1 MDFYKILERSTARG
15 RGDKKEIVS
24 IDIYPDFIVGR
35 SKDLMIRG
43 KSVYAV
49 WDEEKGLWSQDE
61 YDVQRL
67 VDQDMYNYAE
77 TMKQNVALEGVPV
90 NVLSLRSNKSKQW
103 TEFKRYVS
111 NLADNFHLLD
121 ENLTFLNTEVKKND
135 YVSKRL
141 GYSLEA
147 GDYSAWDKLVGTLYE
162 EEERRKIEWAI
173 GAIISGDS
181 KKIQKFCVF
190 YGEPGAGKGTIINI
204 IQKLFDGYYTTFDAK
219 SLGNS
224 ANQFATE
231 AFRSNPLVAIEH
243 DGDLSRI
250 EDNTRINSIVSH
262 EMMTVKE
269 KFKPEYM
276 SKANCFLFIG
286 SNRPVKITD
295 SYSGIIRRLIDINP
309 SGNKI
314 PKREYD
320 RIMSQV
326 NFQLGA
332 IAYHCLEVYKSMGKD
347 YYDGYRPQ
355 EMIMRTDVFYNFID
369 SKLEVFEGQEGI
381 TLKQAFNMY
390 REYCD
395 EAFIKTPLQKNVFFG
410 ELKNYFRN
418 YQKKTRDNSGKQ
430 VWNWF
435 SGFKSELFEEG
446 AVASDK
452 NDDGT
457 PPLIFADTKSILDDI
472 LKDCPAQY
480 ATEDAAE
487 KPLVGWGSCTTK
499 LRDIDTSK
507 LHYILLRDNDGKR
520 LNLIMIDLDLKNENS
535 EKDAMLNLEA
545 ASKFPK
551 TYGEFSK
558 GGQGVHLVYWYNGDI
573 SKLKS
578 VYSPGIEIKPFNG
591 NSAMRRRLSYCNNSE
606 IATLEEG
613 ALPLKEEKVIDIHEL
628 KDQKHLAN
636 KIAKSLRKEDNV
648 GGTKCEIDFI
658 KKTLD
663 DAYASGMTYDMSDF
677 QHDILVF
684 AMGSTNNSDH
694 CVQQVNR
701 MKFKSK
707 DLEEKERR
715 ELEELSGSG
724 KYKDDDPIV
733 FFDVE
738 IYRPTEPGEVDS
750 DGKEN
755 PGLFLICW
763 KYEGADQPVYHMINP
778 KPHEVEELF
787 KLKLVG
793 FNNRD
798 YDNHM
803 IYARSLGYSNRQLYD
818 LSHRIINEK
827 ASEAKFPQAYDL
839 SYTDVYDFCANK
851 QGLKKWEVEL
861 GISHVEMGIPWDKPA
876 PQSIWDDI
884 VNYCENDVTATEA
897 VFNKNKGDFVAREI
911 LASISH
917 GKVNDK
923 TNTLTTKFIFGKDKH
938 PKLVYTDLNTG
949 ERSDGKTNPNIISAF
964 PGYRYVSKLESDD
977 GEAHNMFR
985 GVDLKFGG
993 YSYSEK
999 GIYTNVALIDIQSMH
1014 PSSMVAM
1021 NYFGD
1026 YTQRFKDI
1034 LDTRLAI
1041 KNGDFE
1047 KARHMFGGSLAPY
1060 LEDESN
1066 ADALAQAL
1074 KIAINSCYGLTSAKF
1089 PNAMRDERNVNN
1101 IVALRGALFMKTLLD
1116 DLTSQGIVVC
1126 HLKVDSMKIPNA
1138 TPEIIEYCQNF
1149 AAKYGYNFEHEALY
1163 DRICL
1168 KDKSNYIASYAS
1180 PEACESIYGYV
1191 PSGNKKHFRK
1201 HTHPWTATGDAF
1213 QKPYI
1218 FKTLFSGEPVEF
1230 EDRCETKS
1238 VQDTA
1243 IYLDMNE
1250 GMNNVELAEKELEKR
1265 IYNSQHPN
1273 EKQKRLSP
1281 DFKGFLDKSLIEY
1294 VSEGHSYHFV
1304 GRTGNFFPV
1313 RNGIG
1318 GGWLVSLRNGK
1329 YVSVTGTKDYRW
1341 MEAETAKRLGLQ
1353 DEYSRE
1359 YFDNMLQDAIKS
1371 IELYGDF
1378 DSFIDTSR
1386 PYDYDL
1392 QTIRPVSP
1400 ADDDN
1405 PPWSVVPCG
1414 DGKYNTCMDCPDYG
1428 GDDACRRGYS
1438 LATYVKTGSNEDDEL
1453 PF

>member
-15 RGDKKEIVS
+15 RGDKKEIIS

-49 WDEEKGLWSQDE
+49 WDEDKGLWSQDE

-67 VDQDMYNYAE
+67 VDQDMYHYAE
-77 TMKQNVALEGVPV
+77 VLKQNTKLNDIPV
-90 NVLSLRSNKSKQW
+90 TVLSMRSNKSKMW
-103 TEFKRYVS
+103 SNFKRYVA

-121 ENLTFLNTEVKKND
+121 ENLTFLNTEVKKED

-141 GYSLEA
+141 GYSLEE

-173 GAIISGDS
+173 GSIISGDS

-190 YGEPGAGKGTIINI
+190 YGEPGSGKGTIITI

-320 RIMSQV
+320 RLMSQV
-326 NFQLGA
+326 NFQLGG

-355 EMIMRTDVFYNFID
+355 EMIMRTDVFYNFVD
-369 SKLEVFEGQEGI
+369 SKLEVFESQEGM
-381 TLKQAFNMY
+381 TLKQAFSMY
-390 REYCD
+390 KEYC
-395 EAFIKTPLQKNVFFG
+395 EESFIKTPMQKNTFFG
-410 ELKNYFRN
+410 EIKNYFRN
-418 YQKKTRDNSGKQ
+418 YQKKARDSEGKQ

-435 SGFKSELFEEG
+435 TGFKSELFENNNEDVG
-446 AVASDK
+446 AGDV
-452 NDDGT
+452 NDVHSG
-457 PPLIFADTKSILDDI
+457 LIFNETTSILDEI

-480 ATEDAAE
+480 ATEDKDE
-487 KPLVGWGSCTTK
+487 RPLVGWGSCLTN
-499 LRDIDTSK
+499 LSDLDTRK
-507 LHYILLRDNDGKR
+507 LHYILPRDKDGKR
-520 LNLIMIDLDLKNENS
+520 LKLIMIDFDLKNEAG
-535 EKDAMLNLEA
+535 EKDAKLNLEA
-545 ASKFPK
+545 ASKFPQ

-573 SKLKS
+573 SKLQS
-578 VYSPGIEIKPFNG
+578 VYAPGIEIKPFTG
-591 NSAMRRRLSYCNNSE
+591 NSAMRRRLSYCNNLD

-636 KIAKSLRKEDNV
+636 KIAKSLRKGDNV

-663 DAYASGMTYDMSDF
+663 DAYASGMSYDMSDF

-684 AMGSTNNSDH
+684 AMQSTNNKDY
-694 CVQQVNR
+694 CVQQVNQ

-715 ELEELSGSG
+715 EFEEQHGNGEEFS
-724 KYKDDDPIV
+724 KDDPMV
-733 FFDVE
+733 FFDIE

-750 DGKEN
+750 DGLEN

-763 KYEGADQPVYHMINP
+763 KYEGEGQPVHHMVNP

-793 FNNRD
+793 FNNRK
-798 YDNHM
+798 YDNH
-803 IYARSLGYSNRQLYD
+803 ILYARSLGYSNKQLYD
-818 LSHRIINEK
+818 LSQRIIVEK
-827 ASEAKFPQAYDL
+827 AQDALFPQAYNI
-839 SYTDVYDFCANK
+839 SYTDVLDFCSSK
-851 QGLKKWEVEL
+851 QGLKKWEIDL
-861 GISHVEMGIPWDKPA
+861 GISHIEMGIPWDKPA
-876 PQSIWDDI
+876 PKSKWNEII
-884 VNYCENDVTATEA
+884 GYCENDVTATEA
-897 VFNKNKGDFVAREI
+897 VFNANKGDFLAREI
-911 LASISH
+911 LADIAH
-917 GKVNDK
+917 GTVNDK
-923 TNTLTTKFIFGKDKH
+923 TNTLTTKFIFDGNKN

-949 ERSDGKTNPNIISAF
+949 ERTDGKTNPNIISAF
-964 PGYRYVSKLESDD
+964 PGYKYISKIDSEDN
-977 GEAHNMFR
+977 EAHNMFR
-985 GVDLKFGG
+985 GIDLGFGG
-993 YSYSEK
+993 YSYSEE
-999 GIYTNVALIDIQSMH
+999 GIYTNVALIDIQSLH

-1026 YTQRFKDI
+1026 FTQRFKDI

-1041 KNGDFE
+1041 KHGDFDT
-1047 KARHMFGGSLAPY
+1047 ARKMFGGALAKY
-1060 LEDESN
+1060 LDDDSQ

-1116 DLTSQGIVVC
+1116 DLQSKGVTVC

-1138 TPEIIEYCQNF
+1138 TPEIVDYCQNF
-1149 AAKYGYNFEHEALY
+1149 AAKYGYSFEHEAVY

-1168 KDKSNYIASYAS
+1168 IDKANYIASYAS
-1180 PEACESIYGYV
+1180 PEVCESIYGYV
-1191 PSGNKKHFRK
+1191 PSGNRKHFKK
-1201 HTHPWTATGDAF
+1201 HTHKWTATGDAF
-1213 QKPYI
+1213 KNPYI
-1218 FKTLFSGEPVEF
+1218 FKTLFSGDPVIF
-1230 EDRCETKS
+1230 EDRCETKT
-1238 VQDTA
+1238 VKDAA
-1243 IYLDMNE
+1243 IYLDLNE
-1250 GMNNVELAEKELEKR
+1250 GMNNVELAEKEMEKR
-1265 IYNSQHPN
+1265 IYNYQHTN
-1273 EKQKRLSP
+1273 DKQKKLNP
-1281 DFKGFLDKSLIEY
+1281 DFAGFSDKSLEEY
-1294 VSEGHSYHFV
+1294 ISEGHNYQFI
-1304 GRTGNFFPV
+1304 GRAGSFFPV
-1313 RNGIG
+1313 RNGVG
-1318 GGWLVSLRNGK
+1318 GGWLLSLRNGK
-1329 YVSVTGTKDYRW
+1329 YSSMNGAKGYRW
-1341 MEAETAKRLGLQ
+1341 LEAETAKILGLQ

-1359 YFDNMLQDAIKS
+1359 YFDKLIDDAITS
-1371 IELYGDF
+1371 INNFGSF
-1378 DSFIDTSR
+1378 DRFIDTSR
-1386 PYDYDL
+1386 PYDYEPN
-1392 QTIRPVSP
+1392 RSP
-1400 ADDDN
+1400 AADDD

-1414 DGKYNTCMDCPDYG
+1414 DGKYNTCMDCPHYR
-1428 GDDACRRGYS
+1428 GDDTCGRGYS
-1438 LATYVKTGSNEDDEL
+1438 LATYISHGTAEDNEL
-1453 PF
+1453 SF